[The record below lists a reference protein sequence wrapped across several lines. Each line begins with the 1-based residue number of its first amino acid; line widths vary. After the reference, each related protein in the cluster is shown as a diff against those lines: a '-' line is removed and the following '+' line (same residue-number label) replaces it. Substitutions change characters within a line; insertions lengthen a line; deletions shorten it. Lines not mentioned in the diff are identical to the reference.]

1 MVVCFSCKFL
11 VHVIL
16 GKLKKDEAFAMD
28 FWKLY
33 TEGSPAHLQI
43 LSLSLSRFR
52 LALDTL
58 LSGI

>member
-1 MVVCFSCKFL
+1 MVVRFSCKFL

-33 TEGSPAHLQI
+33 TEVRPHTCRCRSADSVLH
-43 LSLSLSRFR
+43 
-52 LALDTL
+52 
-58 LSGI
+58 